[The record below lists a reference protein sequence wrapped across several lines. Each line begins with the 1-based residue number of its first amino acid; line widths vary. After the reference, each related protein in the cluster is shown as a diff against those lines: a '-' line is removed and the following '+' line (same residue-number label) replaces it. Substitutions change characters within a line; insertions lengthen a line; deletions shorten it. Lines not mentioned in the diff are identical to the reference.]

1 MKKILVIEDTL
12 DVRENLCEIL
22 ELDGYQVFAGENGK
36 IGVKLAHEHQ
46 PDLIICDVMMPEL
59 DGFGVLKILNRT
71 PSLNHIPF
79 IFLTAKSEK
88 TDFRKGMGLGAE
100 DYITK
105 PFDDMELLSSIEMRL
120 KKAERLHKAVDN
132 SSEGL
137 QRFFSEAKAEKEFE
151 NLSLDKEV
159 RKIAAKEVIYETDKQ
174 ARWLYFLVEGQV
186 RLFSVNEY
194 GKELTTKLAGPGDFF
209 GHFALIND
217 KPYSNNAAALRD
229 TVVRL
234 IPKED
239 FMMLLFNN
247 RDFAAKFIKL
257 IANKTEETET
267 KLLDLAYSSVRK
279 KVANALIEYC
289 NSLDGQDTKD
299 IKVSLSREELATL
312 AGTTKETAIRTLSDF
327 KSEGLVNVESKT
339 IIVPDVEE
347 LRNIIG

>member
-1 MKKILVIEDTL
+1 MKKILIIEDTK
-12 DVRENLCEIL
+12 DVRENLSEIL
-22 ELDGYQVFAGENGK
+22 ELDGYEVYAGENGK
-36 IGVKLAHEHQ
+36 IGVQLAHEHQ
-46 PDLIICDVMMPEL
+46 PDLILCDVMMPEL

-88 TDFRKGMGLGAE
+88 SDFRKGMGLGAE

-120 KKAERLHKAVDN
+120 KKAERLNQAVDN

-137 QRFFSEAKAEKEFE
+137 QRFFSEAKAEKDFE

-159 RKIAAKEVIYETDKQ
+159 RRIAAKEIIYEAGKL
-174 ARWLYFLVEGQV
+174 ARWLYFVVEGQV
-186 RLFSVNEY
+186 RIYNSNEY
-194 GKELTTKLAGPGDFF
+194 GKELSTRLAGPGDFF

-217 KPYSNNAAALRD
+217 KPYSNSAAALKD

-234 IPKED
+234 IPKDD
-239 FMMLLFNN
+239 FMLLLFNN

-257 IANKTEETET
+257 IANKTEATET

-279 KVANALIEYC
+279 KVANALVEYC
-289 NSLDGQDTKD
+289 NSLDSEATHNL
-299 IKVSLSREELATL
+299 KVSLSREELAAL

-327 KSEGLVNVESKT
+327 KSEGLVKIESKS
-339 IIVPDVEE
+339 IIVPDIEE
-347 LRNIIG
+347 LKTIIG